1 MKYMEGFMKF
11 IIEKLLIGFIKNFFI
26 IKIFRIID
34 YVVIYYIES
43 FNNDWM
49 YIMINLLINIFGFWF
64 MLFLEIVY

>member
-43 FNNDWM
+43 FNND
-49 YIMINLLINIFGFWF
+49 
-64 MLFLEIVY
+64 